1 MFFYPAL
8 SNLCLNKLDTYLL
21 LDVVVL
27 LLKNV
32 AKGTPL
38 ALHLVNVDPVVG
50 ELEPLSLQ
58 DSL

>member
-1 MFFYPAL
+1 MFYYPAL
-8 SNLCLNKLDTYLL
+8 SNLFLKKLDTYLL

-27 LLKNV
+27 LFENV
-32 AKGTPL
+32 AKSPPL